1 MVFTER
7 VAIHPKV
14 MLGKPVIRETRI
26 AVELIL
32 RKLAEVSS
40 EADLL
45 DAYPRLTREDVRAAI
60 AYAAEMV
67 AEEETLPSESLE
79 DDHRVVREC
88 SLGMKVST

>member
-1 MVFTER
+1 MVFAER

-14 MLGKPVIRETRI
+14 MLGKPVIRETRT

-45 DAYPRLTREDVRAAI
+45 DAYPRFTREDVRAAI

-67 AEEETLPSESLE
+67 AKKRLCHWS
-79 DDHRVVREC
+79 C
-88 SLGMKVST
+88 SKTITASSGNVPCG

>member
-26 AVELIL
+26 AVELVL

-67 AEEETLPSESLE
+67 A
-79 DDHRVVREC
+79 
-88 SLGMKVST
+88 